1 MSITVRVSITV
12 IIIII
17 VIGYVRVNMSIVDDK
32 IVIHPTIIQR
42 FDIITI
48 QNNMITGIIPV
59 IDRKYCSYIAGT
71 VQIVLQVTIYL
82 YDI

>member
-1 MSITVRVSITV
+1 
-12 IIIII
+12 
-17 VIGYVRVNMSIVDDK
+17 MSIVDDK